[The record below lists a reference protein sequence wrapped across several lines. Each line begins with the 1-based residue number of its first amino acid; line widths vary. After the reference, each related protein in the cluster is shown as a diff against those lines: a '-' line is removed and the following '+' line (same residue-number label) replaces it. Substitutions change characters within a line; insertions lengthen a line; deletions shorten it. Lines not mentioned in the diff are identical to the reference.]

1 MYAQRAAIEVAQAEV
16 RVPAELVRAA
26 LDEGAP
32 VPPDAVVRCMAVLNG
47 IDASVLRWPTG
58 PRRMDPLPRPPPP
71 PAAPA
76 STRAA
81 AGGVPASLR
90 RFAAVAVHLDAHMYH
105 THVLMEASPPTAM
118 TTDDITPAL
127 EVRRLAAVACAMRM
141 LTGPPARSC

>member
-26 LDEGAP
+26 LDDGAP

-47 IDASVLRWPTG
+47 VDASVLRWPTG

-71 PAAPA
+71 HAAPPA
-76 STRAA
+76 SARAPTR
-81 AGGVPASLR
+81 GVPASLR
-90 RFAAVAVHLDAHMYH
+90 RFAAVAVHVDAHMYH

-127 EVRRLAAVACAMRM
+127 EVAVFTT
-141 LTGPPARSC
+141 LSFL